1 MVPRMIHSG
10 QWSKN
15 NRPCLVTTPSL
26 YLYNEPMVDITKRNW
41 SLGLFFVVLVTWLFA
56 RSILTDSAGT
66 IIAGDRMVWT
76 DWPLHFSIAAS
87 FAWGN
92 NNLPPENPT
101 FAGIPLVYPFVSD
114 LISGLLLKL
123 GASFW
128 TAFALPGMVF
138 TLVFGVVYL
147 VFVYRC
153 LSFSKIFQK
162 STKNTRITWSFCTLL
177 LSLFWGGLG
186 GFAWVYEVATQMF
199 SGMFQSLYPV
209 KEYTF
214 LQQQGFWFL
223 NFLYGE
229 ILPQRAFLMGLPLFF
244 IVLLMVLRA
253 WHTKSWKLFAL
264 AGIITGVM
272 PFFHTHSFI
281 SLIIFMVTAA
291 LLTLVYQV
299 TKQQSILLLLK
310 AIFIV
315 CVPVA
320 LLVLPQLPLLFS
332 QSTGFP
338 FHFGW
343 TKGSENFFL
352 FWFKNTSI
360 FWPLFILGI
369 IKGGFSLPVKL
380 VGIASV
386 SLFILPNL
394 FQFAPWMYDNL
405 KILTYWY
412 LIGAVFV
419 STAIYWIYGT
429 FHKTGILIGL
439 ILVFLLTFSGIVE
452 VSRLLVP
459 ERTRIRLWTRHDQ
472 ELALQI
478 RQKTDPNAVFLTAP
492 VHDHPV
498 SALAGRKIVLGFP
511 GNSWSWGIKGWDTR
525 ERDVHRMYTGGA
537 ESLLFLK
544 QYKVTHIAI
553 GDRERSAFPVINEPY
568 FRAEFPILLR
578 NGSTTV
584 YLVPGKEPV

>member
-1 MVPRMIHSG
+1 MVPRIIHSG

-15 NRPCLVTTPSL
+15 NRPCLATTPTL
-26 YLYNEPMVDITKRNW
+26 YLYNEPTVNIAKRNW
-41 SLGLFFVVLVTWLFA
+41 ALGLFFVVLVTWLFA
-56 RSILTDSAGT
+56 RSILTDSAGN

-92 NNLPPENPT
+92 NFPPENPT

-123 GASFW
+123 GTSFW

-138 TLVFGVVYL
+138 TLLFVLLYL
-147 VFVYRC
+147 VFTYHC
-153 LSFSKIFQK
+153 LSSSSIFRK
-162 STKNTRITWSFCTLL
+162 TTRNTRLTLSFCALL
-177 LSLFWGGLG
+177 ISLFWGGLG
-186 GFAWVYEVATQMF
+186 GFIWLYETAVQIF
-199 SGMFQSLYPV
+199 SGNLQSFYPTR
-209 KEYTF
+209 EYTF
-214 LQQQGFWFL
+214 LQEHGFWFL

-229 ILPQRAFLMGLPLFF
+229 ILPQRAFLLGLPLFF
-244 IVLLMVLRA
+244 TVLLAALKGWRSNK
-253 WHTKSWKLFAL
+253 WYLFAL

-281 SLIIFMVTAA
+281 SLIIFMVTATV
-291 LLTLVYQV
+291 LTLVYQV
-299 TKQQSILLLLK
+299 TKRQSIVPLLK
-310 AIFIV
+310 SIFIF
-315 CVPVA
+315 CVSAA
-320 LLVLPQLPLLFS
+320 LLVLPQLPLLLS

-369 IKGGFSLPVKL
+369 TKGGFSFPVKL
-380 VGIASV
+380 FGVASV

-419 STAIYWIYGT
+419 STAIYWIGSNLP
-429 FHKTGILIGL
+429 KTGVLFAIL
-439 ILVFLLTFSGIVE
+439 LVFLLTFSGVVE

-459 ERTRIRLWTRHDQ
+459 ERTRIRLWTRQDQ
-472 ELALQI
+472 ELALRI

-525 ERDVHRMYTGGA
+525 ERDVHRMYKGGA
-537 ESLLFLK
+537 ESLMLLK
-544 QYKVTHIAI
+544 QYKVRFVAI
-553 GDRERSAFPVINEPY
+553 GDQERSAFPVINEPY

-584 YLVPGKEPV
+584 YLVQ

>member
-1 MVPRMIHSG
+1 M
-10 QWSKN
+10 
-15 NRPCLVTTPSL
+15 
-26 YLYNEPMVDITKRNW
+26 
-41 SLGLFFVVLVTWLFA
+41 
-56 RSILTDSAGT
+56 
-66 IIAGDRMVWT
+66 
-76 DWPLHFSIAAS
+76 
-87 FAWGN
+87 
-92 NNLPPENPT
+92 
-101 FAGIPLVYPFVSD
+101 
-114 LISGLLLKL
+114 
-123 GASFW
+123 
-128 TAFALPGMVF
+128 F
-138 TLVFGVVYL
+138 TLLFVLLYL
-147 VFVYRC
+147 VFTYHC
-153 LSFSKIFQK
+153 LSSSSIFRK
-162 STKNTRITWSFCTLL
+162 TTRNTRLTLSFCALL
-177 LSLFWGGLG
+177 ISLFWGGLG
-186 GFAWVYEVATQMF
+186 GFIWLYETAVQIF
-199 SGMFQSLYPV
+199 SGNLQSFYPTR
-209 KEYTF
+209 EYTF
-214 LQQQGFWFL
+214 LQEHGFWFL

-229 ILPQRAFLMGLPLFF
+229 ILPQRAFLLGLPLFF
-244 IVLLMVLRA
+244 TVLLAALKGWRSNK
-253 WHTKSWKLFAL
+253 WYLFAL

-281 SLIIFMVTAA
+281 SLIIFMVTATV
-291 LLTLVYQV
+291 LTLVYQV
-299 TKQQSILLLLK
+299 TKRQSIVPLLK
-310 AIFIV
+310 SIFIF
-315 CVPVA
+315 CVSAA
-320 LLVLPQLPLLFS
+320 LLVLPQLPLLLS

-369 IKGGFSLPVKL
+369 TKGGFSFPVKL
-380 VGIASV
+380 FGVASV

-419 STAIYWIYGT
+419 STAIYWIGSSLP
-429 FHKTGILIGL
+429 KTGVLFGIL
-439 ILVFLLTFSGIVE
+439 LVFLLTFSGVVE

-459 ERTRIRLWTRHDQ
+459 ERTRIRLWTRQDQ
-472 ELALQI
+472 ELALRI

-525 ERDVHRMYTGGA
+525 ERDVHRMYKGGA
-537 ESLLFLK
+537 ESLMLLK
-544 QYKVTHIAI
+544 QYKVRFVAI
-553 GDRERSAFPVINEPY
+553 GDQERSAFPVINEPY

-584 YLVPGKEPV
+584 YLVQ